1 LAPNEQARKN
11 HDELLPGH
19 VSSLAMTDP
28 ELIEIFHNF
37 AVYEVLPDG
46 SLTIRTRLMV

>member
-1 LAPNEQARKN
+1 
-11 HDELLPGH
+11 
-19 VSSLAMTDP
+19 MTDP

-46 SLTIRTRLMV
+46 SLTIRTRLMVQLAATIACQALGEYRVIRQRR